1 MTPTFRIEA
10 DGEDATGPISDRLIS
25 LTVTDEDGQVADRLE
40 ITLDD
45 RDGRIAF
52 PEIEARLELWLGF
65 KGQALTYIGRYQID
79 GVAGEGGPDTMII
92 RAAAIDLKSPI
103 RAPRTRAWEDKAL
116 SEIVETI
123 AGEAGLEPVI
133 SDSIAATRWPYL
145 AQTAESDL
153 NFLTRIAAQL
163 DATAK
168 AAAGRLLVAKRG
180 EDRTPAGDPVEAVS
194 VSRHRLRPGWR
205 WELGK
210 REEYGSVEAE
220 WSDTAN
226 GQTRKVVRGDKDP
239 GRKLRHVYSS
249 EDEATRAANSE
260 LRMAGRAP
268 LRFDATIAGFEPAL
282 FAGGKLALTGLR
294 APLAG
299 EWHVD
304 QVTHQLS
311 DGLTTSFRARKP
323 HEE

>member
-1 MTPTFRIEA
+1 MIPAFRIEA

-25 LTVTDEDGQVADRLE
+25 LTVTDEDGQIADRLE

-52 PEIEARLELWLGF
+52 PQIEAVLELWLGF
-65 KGQALTYIGRYQID
+65 KGRALSYIGRYQID

-103 RAPRTRAWEDKAL
+103 RAPRTRAWEDKSL

-123 AGEAGLEPVI
+123 AGEADLEPVV

-194 VSRHRLRPGWR
+194 IARDRLRPGWR

-210 REEYGSVEAE
+210 REDYGSVEAE
-220 WSDTAN
+220 WSDTAG
-226 GQTRKVVRGDKDP
+226 GQLRKVVRGDEDP
-239 GRKLRHVYSS
+239 RRKLRHVYST
-249 EDEATRAANSE
+249 EDEATRAAEAE
-260 LRMAGRAP
+260 LSMAGRAP
-268 LRFDATIAGFEPAL
+268 LRIDATLAGFEPAL
-282 FAGGKLALTGLR
+282 FAGGKLDLRGLR

-299 EWHVD
+299 EWHID

-311 DGLTTSFRARKP
+311 DGLTTSLRARKP
-323 HEE
+323 HDD